1 MAIESMIAFD
11 PLSTRE
17 RVRIVDLHPD
27 MGDLR
32 AEAVEGLRRS
42 EKALPCKYFYDA
54 LGARLFEAITE
65 LPEYYPTRTELGIM
79 SRTVH
84 EMAEAIGPHATLVE
98 FGSGVG
104 LKTQKLLDALI
115 DPSGCVLIDISRAAL
130 EASAH
135 QLADRYGDIEV
146 IAVCADY
153 TQPLRLPRPHRP
165 SSRTV
170 AFFPGSTIG
179 NFTHDEAVS
188 FLERVADLVGQG
200 GGLLVGIDRKKDPK
214 VVEGAYNDPLG
225 VTAAFNLNILRRLN
239 QCGADFDLST
249 FRHHAPYVES
259 EGRIEMRLVSE
270 IDQSIRIGDTE
281 VALSAGEHILTEY
294 SHKYDLQQF
303 EDMARTAGFRLT
315 RHWSD
320 ENDWFSVC
328 FLEVEDEPV

>member
-1 MAIESMIAFD
+1 MAVESMIAFD

-17 RVRIVDLHPD
+17 RVRIVDFHPNV
-27 MGDLR
+27 GDLR
-32 AEAVEGLRRS
+32 AEALEGLLRS
-42 EKALPCKYFYDA
+42 EKTLPCKYFYDA

-79 SRTVH
+79 SRAVH
-84 EMAEAIGPHATLVE
+84 EMAESIGPHATLVE

-115 DPSGCVLIDISRAAL
+115 DPSGCVLIDISRGAL
-130 EASAH
+130 EASAY
-135 QLADRYGDIEV
+135 QLADRYDDLEV

-214 VVEGAYNDPLG
+214 VIEEAYNDSLG
-225 VTAAFNLNILRRLN
+225 VTAAFNLNILHRLN
-239 QCGADFDLST
+239 QSGANFDIST

-270 IDQSIRIGDTE
+270 LDQSVRIGGAE
-281 VALSAGEHILTEY
+281 IALSAGEHILTEY

-303 EDMARTAGFRLT
+303 EDMARAAGFRLT
-315 RHWSD
+315 RQWSD